1 MGVDTPSLKHLDEDA
16 SEWLIKV
23 EMKGPNPLSASRS
36 GTCWAWLV
44 VPEPDVDIYPISSL
58 TIWTGKL

>member
-23 EMKGPNPLSASRS
+23 EMKGPTHCQPLDL
-36 GTCWAWLV
+36 GHIGHG
-44 VPEPDVDIYPISSL
+44 E
-58 TIWTGKL
+58 